1 MFIYVVSSSAV
12 GILTAFKEYDDA
24 VEYIIN
30 SLEWYE
36 REDVEK
42 IREELERYMEYGSYR
57 IDEIV
62 LKG

>member
-30 SLEWYE
+30 SFEWYE

-42 IREELERYMEYGSYR
+42 IKEELERYMEYGSYR
-57 IDEIV
+57 IDEIT